1 MIIENSIPSSIRIS
15 TNKEDFESQLF
26 VKAPLREGFQEHK
39 DEIQIPVFISKLN
52 NNSQEFISKIREDFR
67 LRPNNTLMFSGFH
80 ILKNEP
86 KSYERIPKNVISED
100 GEVDVIL
107 AGQIDE
113 IRALTPAK
121 REILYLAIKKIVATK
136 NDIEAIAELS
146 ALDIF
151 SYAILENEKVLTVFN
166 NADFK
171 NIPPK
176 CVVVDS
182 GKSILNPCA
191 VFRLLLMHVL
201 AFDIVVSSY
210 KSHTSIED
218 YFPENYY
225 DVYYYEEEKKN
236 YAVTKDKKPV
246 LPFVLWGG
254 FALIIAY
261 VVLHWGLS
269 II

>member
-15 TNKEDFESQLF
+15 TKKEDFENLLF
-26 VKAPLREGFQEHK
+26 EKATLREGFHADNQ
-39 DEIQIPVFISKLN
+39 EIQVPVFISKLN
-52 NNSQEFISKIREDFR
+52 NNSQEFVSKIREDYR
-67 LRPNNTLMFSGFH
+67 LRPNNMVMFSGFH
-80 ILKNEP
+80 ILKNEA
-86 KSYERIPKNVISED
+86 KNNETIAKNVITED

-113 IRALTPAK
+113 IRELKPAK
-121 REILYLAIKKIVATK
+121 RKILYLAIKKIVATK
-136 NDIEAIAELS
+136 ADIEAIAELS
-146 ALDIF
+146 AYEIF
-151 SYAILENEKVLTVFN
+151 NYAVLENDKVLNVFN
-166 NADFK
+166 NADF
-171 NIPPK
+171 NNTPPK

-182 GKSILNPCA
+182 GKSTLNQCA
-191 VFRLLLMHVL
+191 VLRLLLMHVL

-218 YFPENYY
+218 YFPEDYY
-225 DVYYYEEEKKN
+225 DVYYYEEVKKD
-236 YAVTKDKKPV
+236 YAVTKDKKSI
-246 LPFVLWGG
+246 LPFVLWAG